1 MATVARFIDPV
12 TGDVALDGRTWQ
24 RALTPELAIV
34 VNVLRTPL
42 GSAGR
47 DRTYGVEEVDN
58 ETPNAVAR
66 WKAAVAVALKRWV
79 DRGTIRELVV
89 EARTEAAPTGTVLRS
104 TVTFRGRDGR
114 SQSIEMER

>member
-1 MATVARFIDPV
+1 MITAARFIDPV
-12 TGDVALDGRTWQ
+12 TGDVVLDGRTWK

-47 DRTYGVEEVDN
+47 DRTYGIEEVDN
-58 ETPNAVAR
+58 ELPNAVAR
-66 WKAAVAVALKRWV
+66 HQQAVGAALKRWTE
-79 DRGTIRELVV
+79 RGTIRDLVV
-89 EARTEAAPTGTVLRS
+89 TGTVYAEPTGTVLYS

-114 SQSIEMER
+114 AQSIDLRR